1 MSVVISTDTP
11 IHRPAVTRIPVGFA
25 LNFALFGAPLAW
37 SLQLVF
43 GYALS
48 AHACFPTD
56 VPLVVPVWG
65 HLWWVLL
72 GIDLAAVSIAGAAL
86 LAALG
91 CRAAWRGVEPQN
103 IGEARNRFLAHWSV
117 LTSALFSIA
126 VVFTIVMLFIAPVCN
141 Y

>member
-1 MSVVISTDTP
+1 MSVVTSPDTP
-11 IHRPAVTRIPVGFA
+11 INPPVMTRIPVGFT
-25 LNFALFGAPLAW
+25 LNFAIFGAPLAW

-56 VPLVVPVWG
+56 VPLVSPVWRR
-65 HLWWVLL
+65 LWWVLL
-72 GIDLAAVSIAGAAL
+72 GIDLAAISIAGAAL
-86 LAALG
+86 LTALG

-103 IGEARNRFLAHWSV
+103 VGEARNRFIAHWAV

-126 VVFTIVMLFIAPVCN
+126 VVFTIVMLFIEPVCN
-141 Y
+141 